1 MGNLNEHFRQ
11 SGYTLHRT
19 ALRKERLPQCCRE
32 NLRTTNF
39 AVQFLN
45 QDGREEALPL
55 TECSLCGKKYAMM
68 REGKFLP
75 IKNTLQFEIIKR

>member
-1 MGNLNEHFRQ
+1 MGSLNEHFRQ

-32 NLRTTNF
+32 NLRATNF
-39 AVQFLN
+39 AVQFLT

-55 TECSLCGKKYAMM
+55 TECPLCGKKYAVM
-68 REGKFLP
+68 ENGKYLP
-75 IKNTLQFEIIKR
+75 IQNILQFDIIKK